1 MRIEQIVCVPVRTG
15 FYTDDQRAIKA
26 GASIDGF
33 FYQGEPLTEGFSSIR
48 MPGEAISIMLLLS
61 GQRVAT
67 GDCAAVQYSGAG
79 GRDPFFEANRY
90 IPMIQEHVIPQLLGR
105 NVDSFRETTALLDSI
120 RVGEGPLHTAVR
132 YGFSQALL
140 EASSMAHDEPMAI
153 RVCREYGLQVDPTP
167 VPLFGQSGDDRYTAV
182 DKMILKEVD
191 ALPHG
196 LINSI
201 PKKLGY
207 RGELLKEYIRWIAQR
222 VRSFR
227 RQESYLPDIHVD
239 VYGTIGLMVEDD
251 LDQVVEYLA
260 GLQQDAGEFTLYIEG
275 PVDMG
280 QRDRQIE
287 AMSHLTTKLRELGSP
302 VRIVADEWCNTK
314 EDIIE
319 FTDAKAC
326 HMVQIKTPDLGSLH
340 HTIESVLY
348 CNGAGMEAYQGG
360 TCNETD
366 LSARCCV
373 HTALATR
380 PKRLLVKPGMGFDE
394 GLTIVGNEMARTCA
408 LMGRYAI

>member
-1 MRIEQIVCVPVRTG
+1 
-15 FYTDDQRAIKA
+15 
-26 GASIDGF
+26 
-33 FYQGEPLTEGFSSIR
+33 
-48 MPGEAISIMLLLS
+48 
-61 GQRVAT
+61 
-67 GDCAAVQYSGAG
+67 
-79 GRDPFFEANRY
+79 
-90 IPMIQEHVIPQLLGR
+90 
-105 NVDSFRETTALLDSI
+105 
-120 RVGEGPLHTAVR
+120 
-132 YGFSQALL
+132 
-140 EASSMAHDEPMAI
+140 MAHDEPMAI
-153 RVCREYGLQVDPTP
+153 RVCREYGLPVIPHP

-207 RGELLKEYIRWIAQR
+207 RGELLKEYIRWIARR
-222 VRSFR
+222 VRSCR
-227 RQESYLPDIHVD
+227 HQESYMPDIHVD
-239 VYGTIGLMVEDD
+239 VYGTIGLMVEED
-251 LDQVVEYLA
+251 LDQVVDYLA
-260 GLQQDAGEFTLYIEG
+260 SLQTEAGEFSLYIEG

-287 AMSHLTTKLRELGSP
+287 AMSYLTRRLHTIGSP

-319 FTDAKAC
+319 FTDAQAC

-348 CNGAGMEAYQGG
+348 CNEAGMEAYQGG

-373 HTALATR
+373 HAALATR

-394 GLTIVGNEMARTCA
+394 GLTIVGNEMARVCM
-408 LMGRYAI
+408 LMGRYAE